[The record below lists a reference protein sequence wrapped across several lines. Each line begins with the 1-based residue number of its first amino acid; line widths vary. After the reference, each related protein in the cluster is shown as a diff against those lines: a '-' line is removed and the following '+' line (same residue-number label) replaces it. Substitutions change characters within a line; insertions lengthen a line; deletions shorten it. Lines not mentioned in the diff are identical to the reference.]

1 MCIDYRSLN
10 EVTKR
15 DVFPLPRIDEILDT
29 LKGRR
34 YFSSLDQ
41 VNVYWSIPIAEED
54 KEKTAFSTPIGL
66 FEYNFLAFGL
76 CNAPS
81 SFQRLM
87 NVLLSG
93 LLWQICLVYL
103 DDILIFA
110 KTHQEMLERLKT
122 LLDRL
127 HKGNMKLKLSKCKFS
142 YLQIEYL
149 GYRISEKGI
158 FQMGRSLRQ
167 WHK

>member
-1 MCIDYRSLN
+1 LEEKGITRPSTSPWSTNVVLVKKKDGSHRMCIDYRSLN

-29 LKGRR
+29 LKGMR

-41 VNVYWSIPIAEED
+41 VNAYWSIPIAEED
-54 KEKTAFSTPIGL
+54 KEKTAFSTPIDL

-93 LLWQICLVYL
+93 LQ
-103 DDILIFA
+103 
-110 KTHQEMLERLKT
+110 
-122 LLDRL
+122 
-127 HKGNMKLKLSKCKFS
+127 
-142 YLQIEYL
+142 
-149 GYRISEKGI
+149 
-158 FQMGRSLRQ
+158 
-167 WHK
+167 